1 MRVSVVIP
9 ARNEEDG
16 IANLLAETKPFCDE
30 ILVVDGHSTDNTRE
44 VSAKAGAK
52 VVLDNGR
59 GKGDALRVGIAHAT
73 GGILVFMD
81 GDGSH
86 DPRDIP
92 RLIVPILDSK
102 ADLVVASRQLGGTD
116 EFDGSLD
123 TYLRTVGAGLITVVM
138 NYRWNV
144 RLTDCLN
151 GFRAIR
157 RSVATS
163 LELTAN
169 GFDIEQQMVAR
180 CLRRGFRV
188 AEAPSHEFAR
198 KWGQSKLPTRF
209 GYKLLWR
216 LAVDIV
222 VPWGRR
228 HP

>member
-1 MRVSVVIP
+1 MIIP
-9 ARNEEDG
+9 ARNEEGG

-30 ILVVDGHSTDNTRE
+30 ILVVDGHSTDNTAE
-44 VSAKAGAK
+44 VCARTGVK
-52 VVLDNGR
+52 VVLDNGL
-59 GKGDALRVGIAHAT
+59 GKGDAMRVGITHTT
-73 GGILVFMD
+73 GGIIVFMD

-92 RLIVPILDSK
+92 KLIAPIRGSK

-123 TYLRTVGAGLITVVM
+123 SYLRTLGAGLITVVM

-157 RSVATS
+157 RSVVAS

-169 GFDIEQQMVAR
+169 GFDIEQQMVTR

-188 AEAPSHEFAR
+188 MEVPSHEFAR
-198 KWGQSKLPTRF
+198 RWGQSKLPTRF

-216 LAVDIV
+216 LLVDIV
-222 VPWGRR
+222 VPWGGR